1 LNRQFHR
8 RSSTS
13 LRRLS
18 IVRLSCRPAPGFPRS
33 RVLRLCLRSATDL
46 RRQPILR
53 RCQRPTSNFR
63 RTLHSPASPSD
74 SRLPACALVCI
85 SRLSFGISFQLAP
98 SASSSSFP
106 SNQPQLFVEPCIFQ
120 LYLPTAPPAR
130 AGSLSSVFA
139 FGLFVPAR
147 AELLPSGFASESTPG
162 SRRTLHPSALPSN
175 TYPTHPRTFKSLTSL
190 LSISGSRLPS
200 IFRSAT
206 RPTSDLHR
214 RSIVQL
220 SLWTN
225 SRLAPGVPLRF
236 C

>member
-1 LNRQFHR
+1 LNRQFRR

-33 RVLRLCLRSATDL
+33 RVLRLCRRSATDL
-46 RRQPILR
+46 RRPPIVR

-85 SRLSFGISFQLAP
+85 FRLSFGISFQLAP

-120 LYLPTAPPAR
+120 LYLPTAPPAC

-139 FGLFVPAR
+139 FGPFVPAR
-147 AELLPSGFASESTPG
+147 AEPLVL
-162 SRRTLHPSALPSN
+162 
-175 TYPTHPRTFKSLTSL
+175 
-190 LSISGSRLPS
+190 RLRFG
-200 IFRSAT
+200 IN
-206 RPTSDLHR
+206 L
-214 RSIVQL
+214 
-220 SLWTN
+220 
-225 SRLAPGVPLRF
+225 RLAPHVASISSAFQYTSDSSSDIQVSNFASIDLRLAPYLDLPLCHPTNFRLTSAF
-236 C
+236 YRPAFPLD